1 MSFSPVAASEH
12 IYDKYRRYLKT
23 IFAID
28 DPVYNQQFQQLLENR
43 RTLVAGPYLDVSDSF
58 VKGKSIEEMISEGII
73 AKSFCKVHMPLTR
86 PLYLHQERAFRKAE
100 AGENLIVS
108 TGTGSGKTECFLIPI
123 LNELLREKEA
133 GTLGQGVRA
142 LLVYPMNALANDQI
156 ERLRE
161 LLAECPEITFGSYTG
176 QTKEKFDEALADYKE
191 LNGGNVPLPNELI
204 ARQQIKDNLPHILVT
219 NYAMLEYLMVRPG
232 DTVFFSALHA
242 DKWKYI
248 VLDEAHVYNGSSG
261 IEVGMLLR
269 RLKAT
274 LQNDQIQYILTSATL
289 GSEDSD
295 EEVAA
300 FGSNL
305 CDSSFTKESIIRA
318 TRYKPQPDREIKR
331 LPVDFYVRL
340 ADAIND
346 GVEDEALSDY
356 IDPALVSG
364 VGAGREV
371 HELLYDLILHDE
383 NYIDIRLALKDPLS
397 VRDLMGRMNWSEKQ
411 LVDFVTVASKAVRNG
426 DRLFDARY
434 HTFLRATDSV
444 FVTLKPEKKLFLT
457 RQQEHIENGERRH
470 VFEIATCS
478 VCRAMYILGRKNDN
492 DCIVQSAVQSEE
504 GPRQAF
510 LLRDQI
516 SDKDEDHLLE
526 DENLKAEEYEICSV
540 CGHIH
545 KPGKRGCEHGAEYMN
560 KVFRVWTE
568 EEKGVLTKCPACEN
582 TSPFGILRQFF
593 TGQEAVTSVLGT
605 ALFEELPSYSVTLRR
620 EKKTD
625 EDGFDF
631 DEEETVEERK
641 PEAKQFI
648 AFSDNRQAAAFFAS
662 YFDQTYRNILYKRL
676 IVEELNGYP
685 ENWPGDSIPN
695 FVQTLA
701 GLFEKYKLLNLDV
714 MQSEREAWKAI
725 LQEMVDNN
733 SGTSL
738 LKSGLIAFS
747 VPMESVS
754 GHSKFHLSQENVM
767 NMINVLASGM
777 MSDAAI
783 YYDYSLNKTDKEFFT
798 YGGVEYSYTLSDSDP
813 RKYRRSFTPKVTGR
827 TNKRADYIRR
837 VFEKAGNPT
846 DNETINRFMENL
858 WNQLMV
864 KKGILRSV
872 EGVYKLDSNHLRVI
886 RPKKWYLCPR
896 CRRITPFN
904 LFGVCPTYQCQG
916 ELKEISI
923 EEQKRDDHYYTLY
936 NTLDIRSLRVVE
948 HTAQLSKE
956 IAYDYQKKFKQKE
969 IDVLS
974 CSTTFEMGV
983 DVGTLETVFMRNM
996 PPSPANYAQRAGR
1009 AGRSRQAS
1017 AFALTFCNKRSHDFA
1032 YFNRPEKMIR
1042 GRIDPPK
1049 FEMENDKIA
1058 IRHVFASALA
1068 YFWREHSNYFS
1079 NAAKMVEKQ
1088 DGASVGFE
1096 AFRDYLKSKPED
1108 LKRFILRFLPDE
1120 LCRRFKV
1127 EEYGW
1132 LDMLLKESKEEPG
1145 VLTRAFEEYNYE
1157 VGVLK
1162 DAYENA
1168 VKEKKYTDRFL
1179 RQIKVYQ
1186 NEEILSF
1193 LSRKNVM
1200 PKYGF
1205 PVDTVELHL
1214 SGHQERAK
1222 AGLQLSRDLSIAIS
1236 EYAPGS
1242 QIVAN
1247 GDLITSRYIRMVPGM
1262 SWKQYLYNSCK
1273 CGTLNIEPYTDQEET
1288 KGRMKECRQCGEKLD
1303 QRKNEVFLV
1312 PAFGFEADSNIR
1324 KPGLIKPERTF
1335 SSETSY
1341 VGYMNTRKAD
1351 RFDLN
1356 GYLIEVIMGRN
1367 DEMAVLNKSNFFVCT
1382 SCGYTELDK
1391 SCFLGMKKKTHDR
1404 SNGRRCVCD
1413 TLIKRS
1419 IGYRFETDVY
1429 QLRFINPEVKDMEL
1443 ALSLLYGIMRGI
1455 CSQLNIEQDDI
1466 NGCVQYFRNEDTGNG
1481 CFSLIYYDRTPGGA
1495 GHVKRLAD
1503 PNTLTS
1509 ALKET
1514 LKLMKQCDCGGTQMD
1529 TSCYGCLRTYYNQK
1543 YHDKLKRGYVVKFL
1557 EQLIGKQA
1565 VRDQDDD
1572 NDTDDIEP
1580 MITIKPAEKTEED
1593 PGELNLTV
1601 IQEGMNLNTQSW
1613 EDIWNYM
1620 LDEDP
1625 EPEEEQFYQYLLTHG
1640 EEFVKAEKPYKGD
1653 NQLKD
1658 KRKTKVPVINCS
1670 MIWKRKR
1677 ILLFTAEYEDDYR
1690 RAGSSDWNCIYT
1702 MGGETSAQGLID
1714 LLKE

>member
-1 MSFSPVAASEH
+1 MGFSPVAASEH

-58 VKGKSIEEMISEGII
+58 IKGKSLEDMISEGVI
-73 AKSFCKVHMPLTR
+73 AESFRKIHMPLTR
-86 PLYLHQERAFRKAE
+86 PLYFHQEKAFRKAL
-100 AGENLIVS
+100 AGDNLIVS

-133 GTLGQGVRA
+133 GKLNQGVRA

-204 ARQQIKDNLPHILVT
+204 SRQQIKENLPHILVT

-232 DTVFFSALHA
+232 DNVFFSEMHA
-242 DKWKYI
+242 DKWKFI
-248 VLDEAHVYNGSSG
+248 VMDEAHVYNGSSG

-274 LQNDQIQYILTSATL
+274 LQNDRIQYILTSATL

-305 CDSSFTKESIIRA
+305 CDSTFTKDSIIRA
-318 TRYKPQPDREIKR
+318 SRYTPQPDRELKR
-331 LPVDFYVRL
+331 LPVDFYTRL
-340 ADAIND
+340 ADAINE
-346 GVEDEALSDY
+346 GVEEESLGEY
-356 IDPALVSG
+356 IDPALIS
-364 VGAGREV
+364 GAGSEKDI

-383 NYIDIRLALKDPLS
+383 NYVDIKQALKEPLS
-397 VRDLMGRMNWSEKQ
+397 VRDIMETMNWSEEQ
-411 LVDFVTVASKAVRNG
+411 LVNFVTVASKAVRNG

-444 FVTLKPEKKLFLT
+444 FVTLKPEKRLFLT
-457 RQQEHIENGERRH
+457 RQQSHIENGERRH

-478 VCRAMYILGRKNDN
+478 VCRAMYILGRKNEA
-492 DCIVQSAVQSEE
+492 DCIVQSATQNEE

-510 LLRDQI
+510 LLRDEI
-516 SDKDEDHLLE
+516 SDKDEEHLLE
-526 DENLKAEEYEICSV
+526 DEKLQTEEYEICSV

-545 KPGKRGCEHGAEYMN
+545 KPGKTGCGHGAEYMN
-560 KVFRVWTE
+560 KVFRVWTD
-568 EEKGVLTKCPACEN
+568 EEKGALTKCPACEN

-605 ALFEELPSYSVTLRR
+605 ALFEELPSYSVTIRH
-620 EKKTD
+620 EQKQD

-631 DEEETVEERK
+631 DEGGAVEEKK

-676 IVEELNGYP
+676 IVEEMNDYP
-685 ENWPGDSIPN
+685 ATWTGESIPN

-701 GLFEKYKLLNLDV
+701 GLFEKYRLLDLEI

-738 LKSGLIAFS
+738 LKTGLIAFS
-747 VPMESVS
+747 VPLESVS
-754 GHSKFHLSQENVM
+754 GHTKYHLTQEDVM
-767 NMINVLASGM
+767 NMINVLALGM

-783 YYDYSLNKTDKEFFT
+783 YYDYSLNKTDKEYFT
-798 YGGVEYSYTLSDSDP
+798 YGGVEYSYTLSDSDSK
-813 RKYRRSFTPKVTGR
+813 KYRRSFTPKITGR

-846 DNETINRFMENL
+846 DNETISKFMENL

-872 EGVYKLDSNHLRVI
+872 EGVYKLDSNHLRII
-886 RPKKWYLCPR
+886 RPNKWYLCPR

-904 LFGVCPTYQCQG
+904 LFGVCPSYQCQG
-916 ELKEISI
+916 ELEKIDI
-923 EEQKRDDHYYTLY
+923 HEQNRDNHYYALY

-1009 AGRSRQAS
+1009 AGRSKLAS

-1032 YFNRPEKMIR
+1032 YFNRPVKMIR

-1068 YFWREHSNYFS
+1068 YFWRQHPDFFS

-1088 DGASVGFE
+1088 DDAPIGFE
-1096 AFRDYLKSKPED
+1096 AFRAYLESRPED

-1120 LCRRFKV
+1120 LSKKFKV

-1132 LDMLLKESKEEPG
+1132 LDMLLKESEEDPG
-1145 VLTRAFEEYNYE
+1145 VLTRAFTEYNYE

-1162 DAYENA
+1162 DAYEKA
-1168 VKEKKYTDRFL
+1168 VEEKKYTDRFL

-1186 NEEILSF
+1186 REEILSF

-1242 QIVAN
+1242 QVVAN

-1273 CGTLNIEPYTDQEET
+1273 CGTLNIEPYADQEDT
-1288 KGRMKECRQCGEKLD
+1288 KDRMKECRQCGEKLD
-1303 QRKNEVFLV
+1303 QRKNDIFLI

-1324 KPGLIKPERTF
+1324 KPGLKKPERTF

-1356 GYLIEVIMGRN
+1356 GFIMEVIMGRN

-1382 SCGYTELDK
+1382 SCGYTDLDK
-1391 SCFLGMKKKTHDR
+1391 TCFLSVKKKVHDR
-1404 SNGRRCVCD
+1404 SNGRRCGCD
-1413 TLIKRS
+1413 TLKKRS

-1429 QLRFINPEVKDMEL
+1429 QLRFINPEVKEPDVAM
-1443 ALSLLYGIMRGI
+1443 SLLYGIMRGI
-1455 CSQLNIEQDDI
+1455 CSYLNIEQDDI
-1466 NGCVQYFRNEDTGNG
+1466 SGCIQYFRNEDTGNG
-1481 CFSLIYYDRTPGGA
+1481 CYALIYYDRTPGGA
-1495 GHVKRLAD
+1495 GHVKRLAK
-1503 PNTLTS
+1503 P
-1509 ALKET
+1509 ET
-1514 LKLMKQCDCGGTQMD
+1514 LEMALRETLSLMKQCNCGGTEMD
-1529 TSCYGCLRTYYNQK
+1529 TSCYGCLRNYYNQK
-1543 YHDKLKRGYVVKFL
+1543 HHDKLKRGYVVRFL
-1557 EQLIGKQA
+1557 EQLLG
-1565 VRDQDDD
+1565 
-1572 NDTDDIEP
+1572 DIEP
-1580 MITIKPAEKTEED
+1580 WNNNHQRNSNDNPIKIRPIENNGEEEI
-1593 PGELNLTV
+1593 GNLHLTV
-1601 IQEGMNLNTQSW
+1601 IQEGMNLNTQTW
-1613 EDIWNYM
+1613 EDIWGYM
-1620 LDEDP
+1620 LEEDP
-1625 EPEEEQFYQYLLTHG
+1625 EPEEMKFYQYLLNHKDELT
-1640 EEFVKAEKPYKGD
+1640 KAEKPYKGD

-1658 KRKTKVPVINCS
+1658 KKQMKAPVINCS
-1670 MIWKRKR
+1670 MMWKQKR
-1677 ILLFTAEYEDDYR
+1677 ILFFTSEYEDEYQL
-1690 RAGSSDWNCIYT
+1690 AESSDWKCVYT
-1702 MGGETSAQGLID
+1702 MDGETSAQKLID
-1714 LLKE
+1714 MLKE

>member
-1 MSFSPVAASEH
+1 MGFSPVAASEH

-28 DPVYNQQFQQLLENR
+28 DPVYNQQFLHLLENR
-43 RTLVAGPYLDVSDSF
+43 RTLAAGPYLDVSDAF
-58 VKGKSIEEMISEGII
+58 LKGKSLEDLISEG
-73 AKSFCKVHMPLTR
+73 AVAESFRKIHMPLTR
-86 PLYLHQERAFRKAE
+86 PLYLHQERAFRKAL

-123 LNELLREKEA
+123 LNELLREKEEK
-133 GTLGQGVRA
+133 TLNQGVRA

-191 LNGGNVPLPNELI
+191 LNGGTVPLPNELI
-204 ARQQIKDNLPHILVT
+204 SRQQIKENLPHILVT

-232 DTVFFSALHA
+232 DNVFFSEMHA
-242 DKWKYI
+242 NKWKFI
-248 VLDEAHVYNGSSG
+248 VMDEAHVYNGSSG

-274 LQNDQIQYILTSATL
+274 LQNDRIQYILTSATL
-289 GSEDSD
+289 GSEDTD
-295 EEVAA
+295 EDVAA
-300 FGSNL
+300 FGTNL
-305 CDSSFTKESIIRA
+305 CDSKFTKESIIRA
-318 TRYKPQPDREIKR
+318 SRYKPHPDRELKR
-331 LPVDFYVRL
+331 IPAEFYTKL
-340 ADAIND
+340 ADAINKGAD
-346 GVEDEALSDY
+346 DESLGDYADLS
-356 IDPALVSG
+356 LVSG
-364 VGAGREV
+364 AGTGQDI

-383 NYIDIRLALKDPLS
+383 NYIDIRLALDQPLS
-397 VRDLMGRMNWSEKQ
+397 VREIMDRMNWTEKQ

-444 FVTLKPEKKLFLT
+444 FATLKPEKRLFLT
-457 RQQEHIENGERRH
+457 RQQTHFENGERRH
-470 VFEIATCS
+470 VFEIATCAA
-478 VCRAMYILGRKNDN
+478 CHAMYILGRKNEA
-492 DCIVQSAVQSEE
+492 DCIVQSAAQSEE

-516 SDKDEDHLLE
+516 YDQDEDHLLE
-526 DENLKAEEYEICSV
+526 DENLKTEEYEICSV

-545 KPGKRGCEHGAEYMN
+545 KPGKDGCRHGAEFMN
-560 KVFRVWTE
+560 KVFRVWTD

-605 ALFEELPSYSVTLRR
+605 ALFEELPSYSITIRH
-620 EKKTD
+620 EKKVD
-625 EDGFDF
+625 DDGFDF
-631 DEEETVEERK
+631 DEEESTEVRK

-676 IVEELNGYP
+676 IVEEMNEYA
-685 ENWPGDSIPN
+685 ENWTGDSIPN

-701 GLFEKYKLLNLDV
+701 GLFEKYKLLDLEV
-714 MQSEREAWKAI
+714 TQSEREAWKAV

-738 LKSGLIAFS
+738 LKTGLIAFS
-747 VPMESVS
+747 VPLESVS
-754 GHSKFHLSQENVM
+754 GHKKFNLSQEDVM
-767 NMINVLASGM
+767 NMINVLALGM
-777 MSDAAI
+777 MTDAAI

-798 YGGVEYSYTLSDSDP
+798 YGGVECTYTLSDSDP
-813 RKYRRSFTPKVTGR
+813 RKYRRSFTPKVSGR

-846 DNETINRFMENL
+846 DDETIGRFMENL

-864 KKGILRSV
+864 KRGILRST

-904 LFGVCPTYQCQG
+904 LFGVCPSYHCPG
-916 ELKEISI
+916 ELKEIDI
-923 EEQKRDDHYYTLY
+923 QELNRDDHYYALY

-1009 AGRSRQAS
+1009 AGRSKLAS
-1017 AFALTFCNKRSHDFA
+1017 AFALTFCNKRSHDFS
-1032 YFNRPEKMIR
+1032 YFNQPVRMIR

-1068 YFWREHSNYFS
+1068 FFWRLHPNYFS
-1079 NAAKMVEKQ
+1079 NAEKMVEKQ
-1088 DGASVGFE
+1088 DGALIGLD
-1096 AFRDYLKSKPED
+1096 AFRTYLESRPED

-1120 LCRRFKV
+1120 LCRKFKV

-1132 LDMLLKESKEEPG
+1132 MDMLLKESEEDPG

-1162 DAYENA
+1162 DAYEKA
-1168 VKEKKYTDRFL
+1168 VEEKKYTDRFL

-1186 NEEILSF
+1186 REEILSF

-1242 QIVAN
+1242 QVVAN
-1247 GDLITSRYIRMVPGM
+1247 GDLITSRYIRTVPGM
-1262 SWKQYLYNSCK
+1262 SWKQYLYNTCK
-1273 CGTLNIEPYTDQEET
+1273 CGTLNIEPYADQDDT
-1288 KGRMKECRQCGEKLD
+1288 QDRMKECRQCGEKLD
-1303 QRKNEVFLV
+1303 QRKNAVFLI

-1324 KPGLIKPERTF
+1324 KPGLKKPERTF

-1341 VGYMNTRKAD
+1341 VGYLNNKEAV

-1356 GYLIEVIMGRN
+1356 GNTIEVIMGRN
-1367 DEMAVLNKSNFFVCT
+1367 DEMAVLNKSNFFVCAA
-1382 SCGYTELDK
+1382 CGYTDLDK
-1391 SCFLGMKKKTHDR
+1391 KYFLSAKKKIHDR
-1404 SNGRRCVCD
+1404 ANGRRCICD

-1419 IGYRFETDVY
+1419 IGYRFETDVF
-1429 QLRFINPEVKDMEL
+1429 QVRFIYPEIRDLEM
-1443 ALSLLYGIMRGI
+1443 AMSLLYGIMRGI

-1466 NGCVQYFRNEDTGNG
+1466 SGCIQYFRNEETGNG
-1481 CFSLIYYDRTPGGA
+1481 CYALIYYDRTPGGA
-1495 GHVKRLAD
+1495 GHVKRLAE
-1503 PNTLTS
+1503 PEMLHA
-1509 ALKET
+1509 ALIES
-1514 LKLMKQCDCGGTQMD
+1514 LMLMKQCNCGGSEMD

-1543 YHDKLKRGYVVKFL
+1543 YHDMLKRGYVVEFL
-1557 EQLIGKQA
+1557 EKLLGNRATNFIAG
-1565 VRDQDDD
+1565 
-1572 NDTDDIEP
+1572 NG
-1580 MITIKPAEKTEED
+1580 KTE
-1593 PGELNLTV
+1593 N
-1601 IQEGMNLNTQSW
+1601 N
-1613 EDIWNYM
+1613 
-1620 LDEDP
+1620 
-1625 EPEEEQFYQYLLTHG
+1625 
-1640 EEFVKAEKPYKGD
+1640 
-1653 NQLKD
+1653 
-1658 KRKTKVPVINCS
+1658 R
-1670 MIWKRKR
+1670 
-1677 ILLFTAEYEDDYR
+1677 
-1690 RAGSSDWNCIYT
+1690 
-1702 MGGETSAQGLID
+1702 
-1714 LLKE
+1714 